1 MRVAIERTGDKWR
14 GEHAADLAEYLRDF
28 EAGGYRVGRVVPAGC
43 SGCPGTVFRL
53 RVDATEGCAE
63 RTCAECGKVAL
74 MLDSEDYWDGAE
86 PEPVVCSCGSDLLE
100 LAVAFSLRA
109 NGDVRW
115 VSVGRRCIGDGELG
129 CPADWKI
136 DYGPSADLLDRV

>member
-1 MRVAIERTGDKWR
+1 MANDYSGDVWR
-14 GEHAADLAEYLRDF
+14 GEHAADLAEYLREF
-28 EAGGYRVGRVVPAGC
+28 EAGGYRVGRVVEAVCAGC
-43 SGCPGTVFRL
+43 TSTVFRL

-63 RTCAECGKVAL
+63 RTCAECGKTAL

-86 PEPVVCSCGSDLLE
+86 PEPVVCPCGGDRHE
-100 LAVAFSLRA
+100 LAVAFSMRA

-115 VSVGRRCIGDGELG
+115 VSVGQRCTRDGVLG

-136 DYGPSADLLDRV
+136 DYAPSGDLLERV